1 MISFHKNVF
10 EYNTKLSDVL
20 KKINYLKH
28 KIILV
33 TQKNKFF
40 GVLTDGDIRR
50 FFMKNISKDILI
62 GEIANKNPIKLGTN
76 YDKKDLSKS
85 LSSQIRYIPVISKD
99 KKISKLI
106 DTHLLKKKKYK
117 NHVFII
123 AGGLGSRLYPIT
135 KKIPKPMLMINKKP
149 HLENVV
155 DKLIEEGF
163 QNITLCLN
171 YKYEN
176 IISYFKK
183 RKKKAEISYSIEK
196 KRLGT
201 AGPIRFGVNE
211 KTVFPMIVINADLIT
226 DLKFSNLLNF
236 QNNNKN
242 ALTVGVKREKYKLPF
257 ATVDYKKEK
266 ILSITE
272 KPEKFYYFNTGIYM
286 MNKDI
291 IKLIPKN
298 KKFDMPDLISK
309 TLSKKKIVTAFYI
322 YENWYDFGTRENYNM
337 LKK

>member
-1 MISFHKNVF
+1 
-10 EYNTKLSDVL
+10 
-20 KKINYLKH
+20 
-28 KIILV
+28 
-33 TQKNKFF
+33 
-40 GVLTDGDIRR
+40 
-50 FFMKNISKDILI
+50 MKNISKDILI

-106 DTHLLKKKKYK
+106 DAHLLKKKKYK

-226 DLKFSNLLNF
+226 DLKFNLLNF

-242 ALTVGVKREKYKLPF
+242 ALQLSEKRKICYLLQLLII
-257 ATVDYKKEK
+257 KEK

-298 KKFDMPDLISK
+298 KKLICQ
-309 TLSKKKIVTAFYI
+309 I
-322 YENWYDFGTRENYNM
+322 NQ
-337 LKK
+337 

>member
-106 DTHLLKKKKYK
+106 DAHLLKKKKYK

-183 RKKKAEISYSIEK
+183 EK
-196 KRLGT
+196 KSRN
-201 AGPIRFGVNE
+201 IIFYR
-211 KTVFPMIVINADLIT
+211 
-226 DLKFSNLLNF
+226 
-236 QNNNKN
+236 
-242 ALTVGVKREKYKLPF
+242 
-257 ATVDYKKEK
+257 KEK
-266 ILSITE
+266 IGNCRT
-272 KPEKFYYFNTGIYM
+272 
-286 MNKDI
+286 NKI
-291 IKLIPKN
+291 W
-298 KKFDMPDLISK
+298 SQ
-309 TLSKKKIVTAFYI
+309 
-322 YENWYDFGTRENYNM
+322 
-337 LKK
+337 